1 MFHFTIFIKKKMKA
15 ITYQGQMKSPT
26 SFTFILIGW
35 FELFSAIFVCIY
47 VCMYVFSVTR
57 KKESIHL
64 KSKLSLN
71 LKNYLWNIYL
81 NIEIQALKLN
91 YNKKLS

>member
-1 MFHFTIFIKKKMKA
+1 MFTGQQNRVKMHTFRKKDICFTLPYSSKKKMKA

-71 LKNYLWNIYL
+71 LKNYL
-81 NIEIQALKLN
+81 
-91 YNKKLS
+91 